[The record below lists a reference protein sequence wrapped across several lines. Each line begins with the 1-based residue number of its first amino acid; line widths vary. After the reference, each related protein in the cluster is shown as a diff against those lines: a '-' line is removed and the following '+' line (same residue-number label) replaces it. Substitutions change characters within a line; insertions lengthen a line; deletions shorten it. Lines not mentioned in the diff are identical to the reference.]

1 MTCPVCGHKLVEKE
15 FMDAKNHYKSCPILT
30 RIEKVSKKV
39 KRSKIC
45 QSSI

>member
-1 MTCPVCGHKLVEKE
+1 MTCPICGHKLVEIE
-15 FMDAKNHYKSCPILT
+15 FLGKKNHYKTCPLL
-30 RIEKVSKKV
+30 RIEEISKKV